1 MMTQKPNR
9 FLAILAYV
17 IPIVGP
23 ALALILDRKN
33 VFALYHACQGLMVTM
48 LAVFLP
54 VLWLVASWAI
64 AWVPMAG
71 PTLGAAS
78 FTIVVAAVVLA
89 FILAVAGVINVV
101 GEKMTPLFLVGRRGE
116 RLFVR
121 LYPEPVVKSST

>member
-9 FLAILAYV
+9 SLAVLAYV

-23 ALALILDRKN
+23 ALALLFDRKN

-54 VLWLVASWAI
+54 VLWLVVSWAI

-78 FTIVVAAVVLA
+78 FTIVVAAIVLA
-89 FILAVAGVINVV
+89 FALAVAGVVNVL
-101 GEKMTPLFLVGRRGE
+101 GERMAPLFLVGRRGE

-121 LYPEPVVKSST
+121 LYPEPVVESSS